1 MIEVIAMKT
10 KEELEN
16 IKAEF
21 LSLRKKLGELSEDE
35 LKEVVGGVETQQDPT
50 KKSGLSFGM
59 WFDGCYAPITD
70 DK

>member
-1 MIEVIAMKT
+1 MKT
-10 KEELEN
+10 KEELEI
-16 IKAEF
+16 IKTEF
-21 LSLRKKLGELSEDE
+21 LSLNKKLRELSEDE

-50 KKSGLSFGM
+50 KESQLSFGI